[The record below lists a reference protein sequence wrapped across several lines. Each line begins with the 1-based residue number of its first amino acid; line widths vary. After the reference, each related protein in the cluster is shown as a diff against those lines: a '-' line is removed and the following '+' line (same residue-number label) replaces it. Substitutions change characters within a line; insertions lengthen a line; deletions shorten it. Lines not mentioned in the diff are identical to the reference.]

1 MSAPRSLRARLLLAG
16 ALGAIAGGVL
26 AATLLG
32 AAFERSAERALD
44 RRLAD
49 DIALLAGLAYADP
62 QGRVRLRREPVEERF
77 TRVFSGWYWQ
87 IGDGAAALR
96 SRSLWDVALSVPE
109 PTAQPVTGQVTGPR
123 GQPLRFRAQ
132 ALRLPGTA
140 AATPFLVAA
149 DAAPL
154 RAEVGDFR
162 LLAGLAVAAL
172 IATMLLILFTQV
184 VWGLRPLRELQ
195 RRLGRLRRGEHER
208 FEPAALPAEIAPL
221 AEQIN
226 ALLDAHARQV
236 ARAREAAQD
245 LAHGLKTPLA
255 VLAAAVERPGPDLPA
270 EVAAQVARLRGHIE
284 HHLASSRPVG
294 IGTRTELRPVVDA
307 LWAVLRR
314 AHAGRS
320 LMLDVD
326 LPQPCAFA
334 GAREDLEEL
343 LGNLLDNAC
352 KWART
357 RIAVSVQRSSGR
369 LRLCIDDDGPG
380 LTEAQAGAVLARGI
394 RLDETAPGS
403 GLGLAIV
410 HRIALGYGGS
420 LALEPAPIGGLRAVL
435 DLPAAPD

>member
-1 MSAPRSLRARLLLAG
+1 VRAPRALRARLLLAG
-16 ALGAIAGGVL
+16 ALGAVAGGVL
-26 AATLLG
+26 AAVLLG
-32 AAFERSAERALD
+32 AAFERAAERALD

-87 IGDGAAALR
+87 IGESATALR
-96 SRSLWDVALSVPE
+96 SRSLWDVALPMPALAE
-109 PTAQPVTGQVTGPR
+109 QPAVGQVSGPR
-123 GQPLRFRAQ
+123 GQPLRYRAQ
-132 ALRLPGTA
+132 ALRLPGTSA
-140 AATPFLVAA
+140 PTTFLVAA

-172 IATMLLILFTQV
+172 IAVLLLVLFTQV
-184 VWGLRPLRELQ
+184 AWGLRPLRELQ
-195 RRLGRLRRGEHER
+195 QRLGRLRRGEQER

-255 VLAAAVERPGPDLPA
+255 VLAAAVERPGPDLPT

-294 IGTRTELRPVVDA
+294 IGTRTELRPVLDA

-314 AHAGRS
+314 VHADRS
-320 LMLDVD
+320 LALEVD
-326 LPQPCAFA
+326 LSPSCAFA

-352 KWART
+352 KWAAT
-357 RIAVSVQRSSGR
+357 RIVVGARRSGGR

-380 LTEAQAGAVLARGI
+380 LAQAQAMAVLARGV
-394 RLDETAPGS
+394 RLDETAPGT
-403 GLGLAIV
+403 GLGLGIV
-410 HRIALGYGGS
+410 HRIALAYGGS
-420 LALEPAPIGGLRAVL
+420 LALERAPFGGLRAIL